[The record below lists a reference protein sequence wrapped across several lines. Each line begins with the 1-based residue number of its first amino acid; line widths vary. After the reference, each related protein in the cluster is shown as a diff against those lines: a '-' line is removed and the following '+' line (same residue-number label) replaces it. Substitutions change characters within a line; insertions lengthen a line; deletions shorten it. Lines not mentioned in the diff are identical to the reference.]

1 MSSNCFAVNGP
12 LRNHQLMYRM
22 HSCNCTECFGGNLG
36 SCKNKCFFPEWQI
49 STPVITPAKP
59 PTTHQQHAVRIRKQL
74 VFYTQKLQK
83 PFFCLAHEA
92 GCQWPLVL
100 LVQPKTIVRQLRVH
114 CHILPREGA
123 AVNNFFHTQVRKP
136 HSFCHHLSSS
146 CPKNT
151 CNHLHLTSFP
161 IKDILAI
168 LLYKSPTK
176 ANEYIS
182 AMTQKG
188 QELYSMNETK
198 QSFVLL
204 NHYTELRKSFNDD
217 FFRFGT
223 QNQAHKVEVDLL

>member
-1 MSSNCFAVNGP
+1 M
-12 LRNHQLMYRM
+12 L
-22 HSCNCTECFGGNLG
+22 LG
-36 SCKNKCFFPEWQI
+36 SESNWCF
-49 STPVITPAKP
+49 
-59 PTTHQQHAVRIRKQL
+59 THRIFRSL
-74 VFYTQKLQK
+74 
-83 PFFCLAHEA
+83 FFCLAHEA

-123 AVNNFFHTQVRKP
+123 AVNNFFHTQVCKP

-182 AMTQKG
+182 AMTHKG

-198 QSFVLL
+198 QSFLLL
-204 NHYTELRKSFNDD
+204 NQYTELRKSFYDD

-223 QNQAHKVEVDLL
+223 QNQAHEVEDDLL

>member
-1 MSSNCFAVNGP
+1 MFWGKPWFLQKQV
-12 LRNHQLMYRM
+12 L
-22 HSCNCTECFGGNLG
+22 
-36 SCKNKCFFPEWQI
+36 FPEWQI

-182 AMTQKG
+182 AMTHKG

-198 QSFVLL
+198 QSFLLL
-204 NHYTELRKSFNDD
+204 NQYTELRKSFYDD

-223 QNQAHKVEVDLL
+223 QNQAHEVEDDLL